1 MTVVGG
7 LRDRL
12 LKDSFYAIVDQA
24 LNTLGWLDSG
34 RSHRPINLIEKP
46 HGWDVPVAPNTVAVD
61 FTGSE
66 VSEWEVGSRL
76 TSDVHIGYVE
86 IFAENDSLGAHL
98 SNDLRDWLRCRL
110 QVDPVGVTFPIFDFR
125 SGSTPPVIGHMDI
138 DAVSS
143 LRNAAATNDVWL
155 RHWYRVRCE
164 IRDIYAGDQSF
175 SPPRPIGPAIPNPD
189 LPPGSDLFPGGVGA
203 NPSLNL
209 VPSPAVFPGAP

>member
-12 LKDSFYAIVDQA
+12 LKDSFHAIVDQA
-24 LNTLGWLDSG
+24 LSTLGWFDPD
-34 RSHRPINLIEKP
+34 RYHRPINLIEKP
-46 HGWDVPVAPNTVAVD
+46 QAWDVPVTANTVAVD

-98 SNDLRDWLRCRL
+98 SNDMRDWLRGRL
-110 QVDPVGVTFPIFDFR
+110 QTARTGVTFPIFDYR
-125 SGSTPPVIGHMDI
+125 AGSTPPVIGYMDI
-138 DAVSS
+138 DAVSAV
-143 LRNAAATNDVWL
+143 RNIAATNDTWL

-164 IRDIYAGDQSF
+164 IRDIYAAAVANPVPYP
-175 SPPRPIGPAIPNPD
+175 SP
-189 LPPGSDLFPGGVGA
+189 DLFP
-203 NPSLNL
+203 
-209 VPSPAVFPGAP
+209 AVALYPGE

>member
-24 LNTLGWLDSG
+24 LNTLGWFDSD
-34 RSHRPINLIEKP
+34 RYHRPINLIEKP
-46 HGWDVPVAPNTVAVD
+46 QTWDVPVTANTVAVD

-86 IFAENDSLGAHL
+86 IFAENDSLGTHL
-98 SNDLRDWLRCRL
+98 SNDMRDWLRGRL
-110 QVDPVGVTFPIFDFR
+110 QATPTGFTFPIFDYR
-125 SGSTPPVIGHMDI
+125 AGSTPPVIGYMDI
-138 DAVSS
+138 DAVSAV
-143 LRNAAATNDVWL
+143 RNIAATNDTWL

-164 IRDIYAGDQSF
+164 IRDIYA
-175 SPPRPIGPAIPNPD
+175 AE
-189 LPPGSDLFPGGVGA
+189 V
-203 NPSLNL
+203 
-209 VPSPAVFPGAP
+209 